1 LPSFV
6 LSFLTRC
13 AGAFRHLPL
22 RNSSRPPALLLQL
35 RIRPLVF
42 QGQTPYKFIA
52 ERHGYALVINSV
64 SYPTHNIAKCDGM
77 LVVSLH
83 RTPMIEKSFRRL
95 IYTRLPAVVQDP
107 LFPEPLSSTPPTF
120 TSVLAQS
127 KSAERMHSVL
137 PISVSTRLS
146 TDGRIAPSP
155 MEISA
160 RRLRDSNVPSSP
172 QFCASPQSR
181 LACDGWCVPDPNVKA
196 PTVVGFFLYVA
207 LKPSIYLCF
216 FLFRCRWQHAQMIS
230 SRGRL
235 TRAR

>member
-1 LPSFV
+1 
-6 LSFLTRC
+6 
-13 AGAFRHLPL
+13 
-22 RNSSRPPALLLQL
+22 
-35 RIRPLVF
+35 
-42 QGQTPYKFIA
+42 
-52 ERHGYALVINSV
+52 
-64 SYPTHNIAKCDGM
+64 
-77 LVVSLH
+77 
-83 RTPMIEKSFRRL
+83 MIENSFRRL

-107 LFPEPLSSTPPTF
+107 FLPEPLSSTPPTF
-120 TSVLAQS
+120 TSVLAQN
-127 KSAERMHSVL
+127 KSTERMRSVL
-137 PISVSTRLS
+137 PISVSTRLG

-160 RRLRDSNVPSSP
+160 RRLRDSNVLSSP

-196 PTVVGFFLYVA
+196 PTVVGFFFGAIYVA

-216 FLFRCRWQHAQMIS
+216 FLYRCRWRHAQMIS